1 MKVTSEQD
9 LAEAIRAATGP
20 LKVQG
25 GGTRPIGR
33 PVEGEPLEV
42 GIAGVELY
50 EPGALTLVV
59 RAGTPLSEVEALLAA
74 EGQRLAFEPPDM
86 RAFLGTKGTPTI
98 GGAVAA
104 NASGP
109 RRIQVGAARDH
120 TLGMR
125 FVDGTGRVL
134 KNGGRVMKNVTGY
147 DLVKL
152 LAGSWG
158 TLGVISELSLKVQAI
173 PETEATLLGHGLDLG
188 DAVAALARALG
199 SPYDVSGAAHLDG
212 GATMVRVEGMQG
224 MVDHRAAALLTGA
237 LAGWERVDGAES
249 AALWRGVRDLAHLAG
264 TPAALWRVSLK
275 PSDAPRFSAAL
286 TAAGL
291 QHGGVYDWGGGLA
304 WLTLDPG
311 LEDAGATALRAALAP
326 FGGHA
331 TLIRAP
337 AAIREKVDVF
347 QPQPAPLAA
356 ISRGLKQKFDPRG
369 LLNPGLMG

>member
-1 MKVTSEQD
+1 MAKDFTIEPAGGIWV
-9 LAEAIRAATGP
+9 IRASGAVLGESRNA
-20 LKVQG
+20 LKLTEEG
-25 GGTRPIGR
+25 
-33 PVEGEPLEV
+33 GEPAIYFPKED
-42 GIAGVELY
+42 IA
-50 EPGALTLVV
+50 
-59 RAGTPLSEVEALLAA
+59 
-74 EGQRLAFEPPDM
+74 M
-86 RAFLGTKGTPTI
+86 AFLEPAEKRATSPRKGE
-98 GGAVAA
+98 
-104 NASGP
+104 ASYWALHG
-109 RRIQVGAARDH
+109 
-120 TLGMR
+120 
-125 FVDGTGRVL
+125 
-134 KNGGRVMKNVTGY
+134 K
-147 DLVKL
+147 
-152 LAGSWG
+152 S
-158 TLGVISELSLKVQAI
+158 GVIENAAWSYEAPK
-173 PETEATLLGHGLDLG
+173 PEAEATLIVHGPEGG
-188 DAVAALARALG
+188 DAVALMAEALG